1 MGGSKTTELDVIGK
15 TVLVTGAAKRVGS
28 TVAGELHR
36 AGANVAIHYRTA
48 QAAAT
53 ALAAPPDE
61 PPGVSAALRGLSVR
75 PCSWLLVNQR

>member
-1 MGGSKTTELDVIGK
+1 MSVPC
-15 TVLVTGAAKRVGS
+15 AMAP
-28 TVAGELHR
+28 
-36 AGANVAIHYRTA
+36 NP
-48 QAAAT
+48 AAT